1 MNKGFT
7 WACSGEKGTKCYNR
21 RNPFASPLWILLER
35 HFPEFVR
42 VYEERYESVYGFFRP
57 VIKEAV

>member
-7 WACSGEKGTKCYNR
+7 WACTGGKASKFYKK
-21 RNPFASPLWILLER
+21 RNPFSSPLWILLEK

-42 VYEERYESVYGFFRP
+42 VYEERYESVGF
-57 VIKEAV
+57 VQK